1 MDRVNANQA
10 TIRRTLSRRLKWQ
23 FRVLQNVLEG
33 RSTTYRVSNMFCALF
48 TCLELPSQRKVEI
61 LIEELDE
68 GDGV

>member
-1 MDRVNANQA
+1 MDRVNAHQA
-10 TIRRTLSRRLKWQ
+10 TIRRVLSRRLKWQ

-33 RSTTYRVSNMFCALF
+33 RSTTYRVSKTLWALSTDLDF
-48 TCLELPSQRKVEI
+48 PLQRKVEI